1 MKIRPKLMIF
11 LIFCPIW
18 IDFLTRLMGYLLIF
32 KIYVKVGAFF
42 SSFYSVFWK
51 GKDWNHKMWIV
62 ISKYLNEN
70 NNPKIMRHFLL
81 LSNYKQD
88 FQQSF
93 SICFYIME
101 YNTQWKIMYT
111 YQWHYFHN
119 NQLFSSEKKS
129 CCLFTM
135 NIQLFVDFFLLL
147 MEQRSH
153 SRKALTE

>member
-1 MKIRPKLMIF
+1 MGVLFENLTKIDEISNFLSNLDRFSHSFDGFLRILSKLVLFFHHFIPF
-11 LIFCPIW
+11 
-18 IDFLTRLMGYLLIF
+18 LMGKRLEPQNVNRYI
-32 KIYVKVGAFF
+32 KI
-42 SSFYSVFWK
+42 
-51 GKDWNHKMWIV
+51 
-62 ISKYLNEN
+62 NE

-93 SICFYIME
+93 SICLYIME
-101 YNTQWKIMYT
+101 YNTQWKILYT

-129 CCLFTM
+129 SCLFTI

>member
-1 MKIRPKLMIF
+1 MKIRPKLKIF
-11 LIFCPIW
+11 LIFCSIW
-18 IDFLTRLMGYLLIF
+18 IDFLTRLMGYLFIF
-32 KIYVKVGAFF
+32 KNSVKVGVFF
-42 SSFYSVFWK
+42 FIILSRFLM
-51 GKDWNHKMWIV
+51 GKRLEPQNVNRYIKI
-62 ISKYLNEN
+62 NE

-153 SRKALTE
+153 SRKVLTE